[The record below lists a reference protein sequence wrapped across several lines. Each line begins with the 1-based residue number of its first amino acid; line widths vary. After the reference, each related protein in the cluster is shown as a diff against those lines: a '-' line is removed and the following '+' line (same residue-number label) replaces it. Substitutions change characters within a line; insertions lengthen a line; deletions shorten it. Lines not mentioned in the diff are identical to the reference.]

1 MAQSIDIVSIFPEM
15 FDPVL
20 RVSITGRAIAKGALV
35 VRAHNLRDHT
45 MDKHRTTDDT
55 PYGGGS
61 GMVMLLEPMVRALQS
76 IEAAH
81 GKARK
86 IVLAPTGKSLT
97 QKLVR
102 ELATEPRL
110 IFMCGRYEGMD
121 ERIYHYVDDE
131 ISIGD
136 FILTGGEL
144 PAMILVDALSRLI
157 PGVLHNE
164 QSSQDESFECGLLE
178 YPQYSRPAEVAG
190 LPVPPVLLSGNH
202 EHIRRWRRQL
212 SLVRTR
218 QRRPDLFGSV
228 QLTDED
234 RRLLA
239 AWDTEHSLRESLEAP
254 T

>member
-45 MDKHRTTDDT
+45 TDKHRTTDDT

-202 EHIRRWRRQL
+202 EHIRRWRRQQ